1 MAYKNIIIDRCH
13 ILPIV
18 MLVIIVDPV
27 SKVLVLVV
35 VVVIIQLTVKNSV
48 RNMLITIICLSIF
61 YTFIISVF
69 FLYWISLLSLLIAR
83 RDVRCIRYKIMRL
96 LKSNDTFITFT
107 TCPLHQLTINSIQHE
122 VRYSFILLKLFLILV
137 AVVFRSSVVSVS
149 LTADSH
155 FNISRHVDGY

>member
-35 VVVIIQLTVKNSV
+35 VVVIIQLTKGCKVYTLQNYA
-48 RNMLITIICLSIF
+48 LIEE
-61 YTFIISVF
+61 
-69 FLYWISLLSLLIAR
+69 
-83 RDVRCIRYKIMRL
+83 
-96 LKSNDTFITFT
+96 SNDTFITFT